1 MSPAARVKPRVKAAT
16 VFPATGTSYIKL
28 FVLEVLAPPT
38 RTQTRA
44 SLLVDVTFVIV
55 NVETTAWVSAGTV

>member
-1 MSPAARVKPRVKAAT
+1 MSPAASVKPRVKAAT
-16 VFPATGTSYIKL
+16 VFAATGTSYIKL

-44 SLLVDVTFVIV
+44 ELLVPVTFVIV
-55 NVETTAWVSAGTV
+55 NVETTACVSAGTV

>member
-1 MSPAARVKPRVKAAT
+1 MVTMSPAPRVKPRVKAAT

-28 FVLEVLAPPT
+28 FVLEVLAPPM

-44 SLLVDVTFVIV
+44 FEAVPVTFVIV
-55 NVETTAWVSAGTV
+55 SVDTTA